1 MRNRAV
7 SDMIGFVLVFGLIV
21 STVGVVYV
29 GGFAALQDAR
39 DYQRFSNTERAFD
52 VMDANIEDVAV
63 RGAPRRNTELLL
75 SDASLEFG
83 SQVTFNVT
91 DGASNYYVT
100 TFRPILYRG
109 SNGNELVYSNGAVF
123 RQYDDAAVMFDE
135 PRFASGDRTFIPYV
149 ITQAASENVSTIN
162 TRRLLVRTIEDG
174 REVRTFD
181 EPDLWL
187 NVTSP
192 RAAAWG
198 RYFESELGL
207 DCTDADAGVP
217 GRVSCELNTNEVYVQ
232 AVVVDVVF
240 A

>member
-75 SDASLEFG
+75 SDATLALG
-83 SQVTFNVT
+83 APVTFNVT
-91 DGASNYYVT
+91 DGANNSYPT

-149 ITQAASENVSTIN
+149 ITPNQTADVSTAG
-162 TRRLLVRTIEDG
+162 TRRLLVRTIETG

-181 EPDLWL
+181 EPNLML

-198 RYFESELGL
+198 RYFETELGL
-207 DCTDADAGVP
+207 SCTDADAGVQ
-217 GRVSCELNTNEVYVQ
+217 GRVSCDLNTDEVYVQ
-232 AVVVDVVF
+232 AVAVDVVF